1 MNEPLMFKKP
11 RTVANTE
18 LKRYGKTLVGSLAVF
33 DRRHG
38 S

>member
-18 LKRYGKTLVGSLAVF
+18 LKRHGKTMDGSLAVF

-38 S
+38 A